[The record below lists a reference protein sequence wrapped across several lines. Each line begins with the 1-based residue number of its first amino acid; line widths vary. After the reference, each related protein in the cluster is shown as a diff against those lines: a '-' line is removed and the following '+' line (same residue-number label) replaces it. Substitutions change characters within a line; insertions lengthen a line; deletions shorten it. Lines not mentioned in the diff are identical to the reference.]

1 MTKLA
6 EKIASEINALS
17 DIEKLKIVDAILTDL
32 DKTDPEI
39 DRIWAEESR
48 KRWAAYKS
56 GTIEVVSYDKVMEK
70 YRNR

>member
-17 DIEKLKIVDAILTDL
+17 DIEKLQIVDAILTDL

-56 GTIEVVSYDKVMEK
+56 GTIEVVPYDKVMEK